1 MNRRSVDYVLALLVA
16 LCGGAVLVFWPHA
29 SDAPSPETPP
39 EQDTPA
45 EPADT
50 SDDVPAVED
59 QPPAEEAE
67 PPEDETEP
75 PAEPLEEPEPEPEGP
90 LVDAS
95 GDPVSFMPPGDL
107 TPGSGA
113 GQTQQIN
120 YAPGMRFPLE
130 AGQAYANSQ
139 VHGHGGYL
147 GPGGGQCDAA
157 NYSYAWRDNFCET
170 RSYSAPLCPS
180 GTGHQGQDI
189 RPASCQDAVHW
200 AVAADDGVITSVGS
214 YSVRLMSPDGVRYTY
229 LHLERDSLQVAPGD
243 TVSKGERLGF
253 VSNEFGGTP
262 TTIHLHFEIKMA
274 IETPQ
279 GLQNVNVPPY
289 LALVESYQQL
299 LSEGESGHG

>member
-1 MNRRSVDYVLALLVA
+1 MSRRPVEYGLALLVA
-16 LCGGAVLVFWPHA
+16 LVGGAVLVFWPHA
-29 SDAPSPETPP
+29 SDTPP
-39 EQDTPA
+39 PDA
-45 EPADT
+45 PADQE
-50 SDDVPAVED
+50 V
-59 QPPAEEAE
+59 PAEEAE
-67 PPEDETEP
+67 PSEEEAEP
-75 PAEPLEEPEPEPEGP
+75 PVEPPEEPEPEGP
-90 LVDAS
+90 VVDVS

-107 TPGSGA
+107 TPGSGS
-113 GQTQQIN
+113 GQTEQIN
-120 YAPGMRFPLE
+120 YAPQMRFPLE

-139 VHGHGGYL
+139 VYGHGGYL

-189 RPASCQDAVHW
+189 RPATCQDAVHW

-214 YSVRLMSPDGVRYTY
+214 YSVRLMSETGVRYTY

-274 IETPQ
+274 LETPH

-289 LALVESYQQL
+289 LALVDSYQQL
-299 LSEGESGHG
+299 LSEGESDHG

>member
-1 MNRRSVDYVLALLVA
+1 
-16 LCGGAVLVFWPHA
+16 
-29 SDAPSPETPP
+29 
-39 EQDTPA
+39 
-45 EPADT
+45 
-50 SDDVPAVED
+50 
-59 QPPAEEAE
+59 
-67 PPEDETEP
+67 
-75 PAEPLEEPEPEPEGP
+75 
-90 LVDAS
+90 
-95 GDPVSFMPPGDL
+95 MPPGDL

-113 GQTQQIN
+113 GQTEQIN

>member
-1 MNRRSVDYVLALLVA
+1 MSRRSVDYGLALLVA
-16 LCGGAVLVFWPHA
+16 LVGGAVLVFWPHA
-29 SDAPSPETPP
+29 SDTPPPDAPP
-39 EQDTPA
+39 EQETPG
-45 EPADT
+45 
-50 SDDVPAVED
+50 
-59 QPPAEEAE
+59 EEAE
-67 PPEDETEP
+67 PPVEP
-75 PAEPLEEPEPEPEGP
+75 PEEPEPEGP
-90 LVDAS
+90 VVDAS

-107 TPGSGA
+107 TPGSGS
-113 GQTQQIN
+113 GQTEQIN
-120 YAPGMRFPLE
+120 YAPQMRFPLE

-139 VHGHGGYL
+139 VYGHGGYL

-157 NYSYAWRDNFCET
+157 NYAYAWRDNFCET

-189 RPASCQDAVHW
+189 RPATCQDAVHW

-214 YSVRLMSPDGVRYTY
+214 YSVRLMSETGVRYTY

-274 IETPQ
+274 LETPH

-289 LALVESYQQL
+289 VALVDSYQQL
-299 LSEGESGHG
+299 VSEGERDHG

>member
-1 MNRRSVDYVLALLVA
+1 MSRRPVEYGLALLVA
-16 LCGGAVLVFWPHA
+16 LVGGAVLVFWPHA
-29 SDAPSPETPP
+29 SDTPP
-39 EQDTPA
+39 PDTPA
-45 EPADT
+45 VQETPGEEAEP
-50 SDDVPAVED
+50 SE
-59 QPPAEEAE
+59 EEAE
-67 PPEDETEP
+67 PPVEP
-75 PAEPLEEPEPEPEGP
+75 PEEPEPEGP
-90 LVDAS
+90 VVDAS

-107 TPGSGA
+107 TPGSGS
-113 GQTQQIN
+113 GQTEQIN
-120 YAPGMRFPLE
+120 YAPQMRFPLE

-139 VHGHGGYL
+139 VYGHGGYL

-189 RPASCQDAVHW
+189 RPATCQDAVHW

-214 YSVRLMSPDGVRYTY
+214 YSVRLMSETGVRYTY
-229 LHLERDSLQVAPGD
+229 LHLERDSLQVEPGD
-243 TVSKGERLGF
+243 TVNKGERLGF

-274 IETPQ
+274 LETPH

-289 LALVESYQQL
+289 VALVDSYQQL
-299 LSEGESGHG
+299 LSEGESDHG

>member
-1 MNRRSVDYVLALLVA
+1 MSRRPVEYGLALLVA
-16 LCGGAVLVFWPHA
+16 LVGGAVLVFWPHA
-29 SDAPSPETPP
+29 SDTPP
-39 EQDTPA
+39 PDTPA
-45 EPADT
+45 EQEA
-50 SDDVPAVED
+50 
-59 QPPAEEAE
+59 PAEEAE
-67 PPEDETEP
+67 PSEEEAEP
-75 PAEPLEEPEPEPEGP
+75 PVEPPEEPEPEGP
-90 LVDAS
+90 VVDAS

-107 TPGSGA
+107 TPGSGS
-113 GQTQQIN
+113 GQTEQIN
-120 YAPGMRFPLE
+120 YAPQMRFPLE

-139 VHGHGGYL
+139 VYGHGGYL

-189 RPASCQDAVHW
+189 RPATCQDAVHW

-214 YSVRLMSPDGVRYTY
+214 YSVRLMSETGVRYTY

-274 IETPQ
+274 LETPH

-289 LALVESYQQL
+289 VALVDSYQQL
-299 LSEGESGHG
+299 LSEGESDHG

>member
-1 MNRRSVDYVLALLVA
+1 MSRRPVEYGLALLVA
-16 LCGGAVLVFWPHA
+16 LVGGAVLVFWPHA
-29 SDAPSPETPP
+29 SVTPPPDAPA
-39 EQDTPA
+39 EQEA
-45 EPADT
+45 
-50 SDDVPAVED
+50 
-59 QPPAEEAE
+59 PAEEAE
-67 PPEDETEP
+67 PSEQE
-75 PAEPLEEPEPEPEGP
+75 AEPSVESPDEPEPEGP
-90 LVDAS
+90 VVDAS

-107 TPGSGA
+107 TPDSGV
-113 GQTQQIN
+113 GQTEQIN
-120 YAPGMRFPLE
+120 YAPQMRFPLE

-139 VHGHGGYL
+139 VYGHGGYL

-157 NYSYAWRDNFCET
+157 NYAYAWRDNFCET

-214 YSVRLMSPDGVRYTY
+214 YSVRLMSETGVRYTY

-243 TVSKGERLGF
+243 AVSQGERLGF

-274 IETPQ
+274 LETPH

-289 LALVESYQQL
+289 VALVDSYQQL
-299 LSEGESGHG
+299 LSEGESDQG

>member
-1 MNRRSVDYVLALLVA
+1 MSRRSVDYGLALLVA
-16 LCGGAVLVFWPHA
+16 FVGGAVLVFWPHA
-29 SDAPSPETPP
+29 SDTPP
-39 EQDTPA
+39 PDTPA
-45 EPADT
+45 EQEA
-50 SDDVPAVED
+50 
-59 QPPAEEAE
+59 PAEEAE
-67 PPEDETEP
+67 PSEEEAEP
-75 PAEPLEEPEPEPEGP
+75 PVEPPEEPEPEGP
-90 LVDAS
+90 VVDAS

-107 TPGSGA
+107 TPGSGS
-113 GQTQQIN
+113 GQTEQIN
-120 YAPGMRFPLE
+120 YAPQMRFPLE

-139 VHGHGGYL
+139 VYGHGGYL

-157 NYSYAWRDNFCET
+157 NYAYAWRDNFCET

-189 RPASCQDAVHW
+189 RPATCQDAVHW

-214 YSVRLMSPDGVRYTY
+214 YSVRLMSETGVRYTY

-274 IETPQ
+274 LETPH

-289 LALVESYQQL
+289 VALVDSYQQL
-299 LSEGESGHG
+299 LSEGESDHG